1 MNEEIKRTEEEAV
14 LGAAATTT
22 QQVVVDMAMDR
33 VKTNTPTAPP
43 PPFNMLEEKKG
54 SSSDGNS
61 DSLLNY
67 DSYFYS
73 LDCKACEYFYITET
87 GLIGLALKSI
97 VKRGDVFYFPGKFD
111 KKEFKLAFNYKFKDA
126 IIPMFF
132 EFKDYHIGTLHFS
145 FFLDS
150 IEMFSSEWE
159 PINFKIKYNYSARC
173 HELVSFRLEN
183 FKESCYYIRKSTEDA
198 LKALLSSKNFY
209 EVEFSENWMN
219 FTLSERERIR
229 KHCSMSLTR
238 AECREMFKNLN
249 KIMKAIEKCEVNW
262 NRTEELFSLHRLEFK
277 I

>member
-111 KKEFKLAFNYKFKDA
+111 KKEFKLAFNYKF
-126 IIPMFF
+126 
-132 EFKDYHIGTLHFS
+132 
-145 FFLDS
+145 
-150 IEMFSSEWE
+150 
-159 PINFKIKYNYSARC
+159 
-173 HELVSFRLEN
+173 
-183 FKESCYYIRKSTEDA
+183 
-198 LKALLSSKNFY
+198 
-209 EVEFSENWMN
+209 
-219 FTLSERERIR
+219 
-229 KHCSMSLTR
+229 
-238 AECREMFKNLN
+238 
-249 KIMKAIEKCEVNW
+249 
-262 NRTEELFSLHRLEFK
+262 
-277 I
+277 